1 MKGLALL
8 LSLALLVLSSGC
20 RPAARVAGPM
30 QLTATIAPAGDIL
43 ARLAGEEAEV
53 TTLLPQGASPENYEP
68 TTQDVRALTESK
80 GFFYVGDLGFE
91 RSWVERIKTQNPE
104 LKLYRLDAGLEAKAS
119 GHSHGTDG
127 LVHDPHYWTSVRG
140 LRALASAALVG
151 LVELNPL
158 DSARYSERHQE
169 LTAQLDALQTEL
181 EATLRGR
188 SSSAFV
194 IYHPSLSEFAEEWGF
209 TQLVVEEDGKEPSPR
224 HVAEIVAK
232 ARAAGVRVVFV
243 QQEFDSKI
251 VQSIAQ
257 ELGARTVTIR
267 PLSADWQG
275 ELRRIAQALAEH

>member
-1 MKGLALL
+1 MKGLVLL

-30 QLTATIAPAGDIL
+30 QLTATIAPAADIL
-43 ARLAGEEAEV
+43 SRLAGEEAEV

-68 TTQDVRALTESK
+68 TTQDIRALAESK

-91 RSWVERIKTQNPE
+91 RSWVERIQTQNPE
-104 LKLYRLDAGLEAKAS
+104 LKLYRLDASLETNS
-119 GHSHGTDG
+119 PGPSHGADG
-127 LVHDPHYWTSVRG
+127 HLPDPHYWTSVLG
-140 LRALASAALVG
+140 LRALSNEALVG

-158 DSARYSERHQE
+158 DSARYSERHRA

-181 EATLRGR
+181 ETTLRGR

-224 HVAEIVAK
+224 HVAEIVSK

-251 VQSIAQ
+251 VQSIAE

-267 PLSADWQG
+267 PLSADWQD
-275 ELRRIAQALAEH
+275 ELRRIAQALAAN

>member
-1 MKGLALL
+1 
-8 LSLALLVLSSGC
+8 
-20 RPAARVAGPM
+20 M
-30 QLTATIAPAGDIL
+30 QLTATIAPAADIL
-43 ARLAGEEAEV
+43 SRLAGEEAEV

-68 TTQDVRALTESK
+68 TTQDIRALAESK

-104 LKLYRLDAGLEAKAS
+104 LKLYRLDAGLEAKTS

-158 DSARYSERHQE
+158 DSARYSERHQA

-224 HVAEIVAK
+224 HVAEIVSK

-275 ELRRIAQALAEH
+275 ELRRIAQALAAN

>member
-20 RPAARVAGPM
+20 RPAARTAGRM
-30 QLTATIAPAGDIL
+30 QLTATIAPAADIL
-43 ARLAGEEAEV
+43 SRLAGEEAEV

-68 TTQDVRALTESK
+68 TTQDVRALAESK

-104 LKLYRLDAGLEAKAS
+104 LKLYRLDVGLEAKHA
-119 GHSHGTDG
+119 GHSHGADG

-140 LRALASAALVG
+140 LRALVSAALVG
-151 LVELNPL
+151 LLELSPQ
-158 DSARYSERHQE
+158 DSARYNESHQE

-181 EATLRGR
+181 ETTLRGR

-224 HVAEIVAK
+224 HVAEIVSK
-232 ARAAGVRVVFV
+232 AREAGVRVVFV

-275 ELRRIAQALAEH
+275 ELRRIAQALAAN

>member
-1 MKGLALL
+1 
-8 LSLALLVLSSGC
+8 
-20 RPAARVAGPM
+20 M
-30 QLTATIAPAGDIL
+30 QLTATIAPASDIL
-43 ARLAGEEAEV
+43 SRLAGEEAEV

-68 TTQDVRALTESK
+68 TTQDIRDLSESK

-91 RSWVERIKTQNPE
+91 RIWVVLINTQNPG
-104 LKLYRLDAGLEAKAS
+104 LKLYRLDASLGTKAS
-119 GHSHGTDG
+119 GHSHGADG

-140 LRALASAALVG
+140 LRALASVALMG
-151 LVELNPL
+151 LVELNPQ
-158 DSARYSERHQE
+158 DSARYSERHQA

-275 ELRRIAQALAEH
+275 ELRRIAHALAEQ

>member
-1 MKGLALL
+1 
-8 LSLALLVLSSGC
+8 
-20 RPAARVAGPM
+20 M
-30 QLTATIAPAGDIL
+30 QLTATIAPAADIL
-43 ARLAGEEAEV
+43 SRLAGEEAEV

-68 TTQDVRALTESK
+68 TTQDIRALAESK

-104 LKLYRLDAGLEAKAS
+104 LKLYRLDAGLETTS
-119 GHSHGTDG
+119 PGHSHGADG

-151 LVELNPL
+151 LLELSPQ
-158 DSARYSERHQE
+158 DSARYRERYQE

-181 EATLRGR
+181 ETTLRGR

-224 HVAEIVAK
+224 HVAEIVSK

-275 ELRRIAQALAEH
+275 ELRRIAQALAAN